1 MNFLNLLKHNKMII
15 RTNNFI
21 QDAEVQQELE
31 KYGIEFQ
38 YLKPKNTVATFYVT
52 GSFNFKE
59 LQRLTPEQFVL
70 EYDDR
75 IHDFDAKWQKI
86 IETEAMRDAIDVKT
100 DNSEVIANLQNV
112 VESQSKK
119 IDSQFEYIDTLEKMN
134 ESQSKRLN
142 EIESITFNYA
152 LENRIEEIEKI
163 FGPTKQVHEIARK
176 YEITPEL
183 IEELKQFVK

>member
-1 MNFLNLLKHNKMII
+1 MII

-59 LQRLTPEQFVL
+59 LERLTPEQFVL

-75 IHDFDAKWQKI
+75 IHDFDSKWRKI
-86 IETEAMRDAIDVKT
+86 IETEAMRDAIEIKT
-100 DNSEVIANLQNV
+100 DNSEVIANLQEQLKDIEHYVGGGWKNDM
-112 VESQSKK
+112 EPTDKK
-119 IDSQFEYIDTLEKMN
+119 VKLGYEMAMN
-134 ESQSKRLN
+134 EIS
-142 EIESITFNYA
+142 
-152 LENRIEEIEKI
+152 
-163 FGPTKQVHEIARK
+163 TKFFVSGTVMEIAQK
-176 YEITPEL
+176 YEITPRL

>member
-1 MNFLNLLKHNKMII
+1 MII

-38 YLKPKNTVATFYVT
+38 YLKPKNTVATFYVS
-52 GSFNFKE
+52 GSLCFKE
-59 LQRLTPEQFVL
+59 LERLTPERFVL
-70 EYDDR
+70 ENESIIY
-75 IHDFDAKWQKI
+75 DFDSNWQKI
-86 IETEAMRDAIDVKT
+86 IETEAMRDAIEIKT

-134 ESQSKRLN
+134 EKLTNRLN
-142 EIESITFNYA
+142 EIQSITFNYA

>member
-1 MNFLNLLKHNKMII
+1 MII

-70 EYDDR
+70 VYDDR
-75 IHDFDAKWQKI
+75 IHDFDSKWRKI
-86 IETEAMRDAIDVKT
+86 IETESMRDAIEVKT
-100 DNSEVIANLQNV
+100 DNSEVIANLN
-112 VESQSKK
+112 KK

-134 ESQSKRLN
+134 EKLMKRLN

-152 LENRIEEIEKI
+152 LENRIEEIEKV